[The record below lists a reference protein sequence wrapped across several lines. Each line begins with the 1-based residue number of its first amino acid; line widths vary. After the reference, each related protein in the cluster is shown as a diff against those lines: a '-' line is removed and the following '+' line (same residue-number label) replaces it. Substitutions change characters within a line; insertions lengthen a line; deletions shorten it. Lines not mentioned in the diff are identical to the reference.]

1 MRLLLGVL
9 AAGVW
14 PVAVAAQDDPLVGS
28 IVFAR
33 AEDVELR
40 TEDGTRIARWGAS
53 PGRVVKV
60 TPSGRVRTENLYP
73 PGTGGAWTRRA
84 DVVKLADAVAHF
96 SAHVR
101 AHPADPWGYEMR
113 AAAYYELREGRKS
126 IDDMTE
132 AIRLGP
138 TASRHALRGSQWV
151 GLGDDARAAADFTAA
166 IHLDPANYYALTER
180 GRLYTRTRE
189 FNKAEA
195 DFTEAAR
202 LRPTDPVAFN
212 HRGVMWEAR
221 DESDKA
227 LNDFTEAIRLHGAFA
242 EAFANRGY
250 TQFGRG
256 DNAAAV
262 ADLTKAI
269 QLDLTNGQ
277 FRYARGFAYGA
288 LREYDKAVVDFTEAG
303 RLNPSD
309 SRPFIRRGD
318 VRRLQKNADLA
329 IADYAEAIRRD
340 PKSYES
346 FRGRAEMLESKGE
359 YGKAA
364 TDYSEAIR
372 LNPRLESAYNAL
384 AWLRAT
390 CPDAKHRDGAKAV
403 ELATKLVDLSAGK
416 VADHFDTLAAAHA
429 EAGDFDKAV
438 ETQKRALA
446 LPGTADAVTRDY
458 RERLKLYEAERPFR
472 QPAPAKKD

>member
-1 MRLLLGVL
+1 MRRILGLFVL
-9 AAGVW
+9 AGV
-14 PVAVAAQDDPLVGS
+14 PVIAAAQDDPLVGS

-53 PGRVVKV
+53 PARVVKV
-60 TPSGRVRTENLYP
+60 APSGRVRTEALYP
-73 PGTGGAWTRRA
+73 PGTGGAWTRRV

-151 GLGDDARAAADFTAA
+151 SLGDDARAAADFTAA
-166 IHLDPANYYALTER
+166 VRLDPANYYALTER
-180 GRLYTRTRE
+180 GRTYTRTKQ
-189 FNKAEA
+189 FAKAEA
-195 DFTEAAR
+195 DFAEAVK
-202 LRPTDPVAFN
+202 LRPDDPVAFN
-212 HRGVMWEAR
+212 YRGLMWEFR
-221 DESDKA
+221 DEYDKA
-227 LNDFTEAIRLHGAFA
+227 IADHSHSIQLHAGYA
-242 EAFANRGY
+242 EAFANRANAHAGKRDAPAALADY
-250 TQFGRG
+250 TRAIELAPA
-256 DNAAAV
+256 NAYY
-262 ADLTKAI
+262 
-269 QLDLTNGQ
+269 
-277 FRYARGFAYGA
+277 RYARGYVHAGMRDSEKA
-288 LREYDKAVVDFTEAG
+288 LPDLTEAIRLNPADARPYLSRGHIHRQRKDTDKAVSDFTAVIRLAPKAADGFNGRGSTWDTARVYDKAV
-303 RLNPSD
+303 
-309 SRPFIRRGD
+309 
-318 VRRLQKNADLA
+318 
-329 IADYAEAIRRD
+329 ADYAEAIR
-340 PKSYES
+340 
-346 FRGRAEMLESKGE
+346 
-359 YGKAA
+359 
-364 TDYSEAIR
+364 
-372 LNPRLESAYNAL
+372 LNPKLESAYNAL
-384 AWLRAT
+384 AWLLAT

-416 VADHFDTLAAAHA
+416 VADHLDTLAAAHA

-438 ETQKRALA
+438 EAQKRALA

-458 RERLKLYEAERPFR
+458 RERLKLYEAGRPYR